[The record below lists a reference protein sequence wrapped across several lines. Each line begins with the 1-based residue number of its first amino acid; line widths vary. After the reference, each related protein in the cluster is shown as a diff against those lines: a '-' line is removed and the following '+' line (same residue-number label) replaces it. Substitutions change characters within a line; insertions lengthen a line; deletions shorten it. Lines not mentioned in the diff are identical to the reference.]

1 MLNHAIAKNNKYS
14 FSLLIQY
21 TWVAVFTSLSC
32 FSLPFVLLFAWGFL
46 TTDLGCKIFSLVVAV
61 SWKDLCLLGNV
72 NVRLVASII
81 RYYAIVKLAA
91 CFRLGT
97 VPIYKYFSLQLTVL
111 FFSVKSVCFDNRI
124 VGWRIFTVGW
134 RIILSNVEGWRLE
147 T

>member
-1 MLNHAIAKNNKYS
+1 M
-14 FSLLIQY
+14 
-21 TWVAVFTSLSC
+21 
-32 FSLPFVLLFAWGFL
+32 LFAWGFL
-46 TTDLGCKIFSLVVAV
+46 TTDLGCKIFSLVAAI

-72 NVRLVASII
+72 NIRLVASII

-124 VGWRIFTVGW
+124 VGEGYSQRK
-134 RIILSNVEGWRLE
+134 IL
-147 T
+147 